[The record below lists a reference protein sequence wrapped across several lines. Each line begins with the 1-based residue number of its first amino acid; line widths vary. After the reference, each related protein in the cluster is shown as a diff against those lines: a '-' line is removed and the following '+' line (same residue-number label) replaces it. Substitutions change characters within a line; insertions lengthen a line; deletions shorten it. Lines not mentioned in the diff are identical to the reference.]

1 MFRGL
6 NFTKHCNAQKIPK
19 FPTPKITKHCNAQK
33 ILKIPNFFGNLVLAW
48 TYMPEFWNFWN
59 FLSITVFREFW
70 GWEFWNFLSIAVF
83 RGLNFTKHCNAQK
96 IPKFSGTWSWPGH
109 RCQNFGIFG
118 IF

>member
-1 MFRGL
+1 M
-6 NFTKHCNAQKIPK
+6 
-19 FPTPKITKHCNAQK
+19 
-33 ILKIPNFFGNLVLAW
+33 
-48 TYMPEFWNFWN
+48 
-59 FLSITVFREFW
+59 FREFG
-70 GWEFWNFLSIAVF
+70 GWKFWNFLSIAVF